1 MNYQLQ
7 DHLPLLPPRPHLHH
21 HQLVMTEVA
30 AADFSVFS
38 VGVQAQLEDFVQ
50 GPVDYA
56 KQEETKKLDDLHKF
70 DNGT

>member
-7 DHLPLLPPRPHLHH
+7 DHLP
-21 HQLVMTEVA
+21 HQLVLTVVA
-30 AADFSVFS
+30 SADLSVFS

-56 KQEETKKLDDLHKF
+56 KQEETKKLHDLQKF